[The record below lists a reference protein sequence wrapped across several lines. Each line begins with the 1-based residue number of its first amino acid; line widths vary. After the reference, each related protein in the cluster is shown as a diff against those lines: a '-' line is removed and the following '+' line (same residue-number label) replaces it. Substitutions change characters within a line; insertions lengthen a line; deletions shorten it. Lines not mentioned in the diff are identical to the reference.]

1 MKRILFV
8 CCMLTATC
16 VIPTQK
22 AAAQTSVSVTT
33 FNTKVGELDALI
45 GAGSMTAAQVKWNE
59 IHDMMKQELAATK
72 QNIASSATPATSPY
86 MTTMQTQIG
95 LYREIWELKND
106 LSANRAALNTKLL
119 AFSAT
124 F

>member
-8 CCMLTATC
+8 CCLLTATC
-16 VIPTQK
+16 AIPTQK

-45 GAGSMTAAQVKWNE
+45 AAGSMTAAQAKWNE
-59 IHDMMKQELAATK
+59 IHDLMKQELAATK
-72 QNIASSATPATSPY
+72 QSIASSATPATSPY
-86 MTTMQTQIG
+86 MATMQTQTT
-95 LYREIWELKND
+95 LYREIWDLKND
-106 LSANRAALNTKLL
+106 MSTNRVALNTKLL